1 MDAPLLATRASLAL
15 SSLTSQL
22 AHLESQQSALLT
34 SLSLTSSTLSNL
46 PNYNAI
52 APTLQMIPT
61 YTAKLSRLRR
71 AMVQQQQ
78 EVESLKR
85 RALEA
90 GKRRRE
96 HLKKL
101 REREREEG
109 EKDRGVLRARVVGEG
124 SSQTL
129 EEGAE
134 GGVEEGRMT
143 PVSVSSGRGT
153 PVQGAVKVVKKRKK
167 ARKVEIQ

>member
-22 AHLESQQSALLT
+22 ASLESQQSALLT

-52 APTLQMIPT
+52 APTLQQIPT
-61 YTAKLSRLRR
+61 YTTKLSRLRR

-101 REREREEG
+101 REREREEA
-109 EKDRGVLRARVVGEG
+109 EKDRGVLRARVVSEG
-124 SSQTL
+124 ASQAQ
-129 EEGAE
+129 EEGE
-134 GGVEEGRMT
+134 DDGGRST
-143 PVSVSSGRGT
+143 PVEVSSGRGT
-153 PVQGAVKVVKKRKK
+153 PVQGGVKVVKKRKK